1 MHNVW
6 SDRGSKFIDSTQGN
20 VSVIS
25 SLGIIGLLLAV
36 GSAIDFA
43 NVVDTNTALSSAVD
57 AAALQASAT
66 GSSDTDTLDD
76 RATASLGFNYN
87 EAKYGELISRDL
99 AVSGDILTLTATARY
114 HTAFLRV
121 FGIDHVD
128 VPVTSAVM
136 KGGVNIELAL
146 VLDTTSSMSS
156 RDMVSLKTAA
166 KSLAETVI
174 NGDQSGYSTRV
185 AVIPYSYGV
194 NLGTM
199 VSDARGTTT
208 SGTCSSTGC
217 DYYSFTN
224 SSGSAA
230 TYGITNCATERTGSD
245 AYTDA
250 NVKTSPVGSLYAPNS
265 WYCRSSNEIL
275 PLTSDIGTIEDRIDA
290 LEQGGATAGQV
301 GVAWGWYTVSPNIG
315 MWTGDQAPAAYGT
328 ENTEK
333 IVVIMTDGEFNISYC
348 NGVMSKNYYQGSD
361 RINCNATNGSP
372 TSQAKSLCTAMK
384 AEGITVYTVGYNIS
398 NTTTAKSLL
407 SDCASDSA
415 KYYLSS
421 STAELEAAF
430 SSIADEI
437 VSLRLSK

>member
-1 MHNVW
+1 MSILWRAAVGEFE
-6 SDRGSKFIDSTQGN
+6 GSTKGN
-20 VSVIS
+20 VSVLG
-25 SLGIIGLLLAV
+25 SLSIIGLLLAA

-76 RATASLGFNYN
+76 RVTASLDYNYN
-87 EAKYGELISRDL
+87 EARYGELINRDL
-99 AVSGDILTLTATARY
+99 SVSGDTLTLTATARY
-114 HTAFLRV
+114 RTAFLRV

-128 VPVTSAVM
+128 VPVTAEVM

-156 RDMVSLKTAA
+156 SDMASLKTAA
-166 KSLAETVI
+166 KALAETVI

-194 NLGTM
+194 NLGT
-199 VSDARGTTT
+199 VASDARGAVT
-208 SGTCSSTGC
+208 SGTCTSPGC
-217 DYYSFTN
+217 SYYSFTRSDG
-224 SSGSAA
+224 SSAS
-230 TYGITNCATERTGSD
+230 YGIMDCATERTGSE

-250 NVKTSPVGSLYAPNS
+250 SVKAAPVGRLYAPNAF
-265 WYCRSSNEIL
+265 YCRSTNEIL
-275 PLTSDIGTIEDRIDA
+275 PLTSDIGTIEDRIDS
-290 LEQGGATAGQV
+290 LVQGGATAGQI
-301 GVAWGWYTVSPNIG
+301 GVAWGWYTVSPDIG
-315 MWTGDQAPAAYGT
+315 MWTGEQAPAAYGA

-384 AEGITVYTVGYNIS
+384 AEGITVYTVGYDIS
-398 NTTTAKSLL
+398 NNSTAKSLL

-430 SSIADEI
+430 SYIADEI

>member
-1 MHNVW
+1 
-6 SDRGSKFIDSTQGN
+6 
-20 VSVIS
+20 
-25 SLGIIGLLLAV
+25 
-36 GSAIDFA
+36 
-43 NVVDTNTALSSAVD
+43 
-57 AAALQASAT
+57 
-66 GSSDTDTLDD
+66 
-76 RATASLGFNYN
+76 
-87 EAKYGELISRDL
+87 
-99 AVSGDILTLTATARY
+99 
-114 HTAFLRV
+114 
-121 FGIDHVD
+121 
-128 VPVTSAVM
+128 M

-156 RDMVSLKTAA
+156 SDMASLKTAA
-166 KSLAETVI
+166 KTLAETVI

-185 AVIPYSYGV
+185 AVVPYSYGV

-199 VSDARGTTT
+199 ASDARGAVT
-208 SGTCSSTGC
+208 SGTCTSPGC
-217 DYYSFTN
+217 SYYSFTKSN
-224 SSGSAA
+224 GSSAS
-230 TYGITNCATERTGSD
+230 YGITDCATERTGSD

-250 NVKTSPVGSLYAPNS
+250 SVKTAPVGRLYAPNS
-265 WYCRSSNEIL
+265 GYCRSTNEIL
-275 PLTSDIGTIEDRIDA
+275 PLTSDIGTIEDSIDS
-290 LEQGGATAGQV
+290 LVQGGATAGQV
-301 GVAWGWYTVSPNIG
+301 GVAWGWYTVSPDIG
-315 MWTGDQAPAAYGT
+315 MWTGEQAPAAYGA

-384 AEGITVYTVGYNIS
+384 AEGITVYTVGYDIS
-398 NTTTAKSLL
+398 NNSTAKSLL

>member
-1 MHNVW
+1 
-6 SDRGSKFIDSTQGN
+6 
-20 VSVIS
+20 
-25 SLGIIGLLLAV
+25 
-36 GSAIDFA
+36 
-43 NVVDTNTALSSAVD
+43 
-57 AAALQASAT
+57 
-66 GSSDTDTLDD
+66 
-76 RATASLGFNYN
+76 
-87 EAKYGELISRDL
+87 
-99 AVSGDILTLTATARY
+99 
-114 HTAFLRV
+114 
-121 FGIDHVD
+121 
-128 VPVTSAVM
+128 
-136 KGGVNIELAL
+136 
-146 VLDTTSSMSS
+146 
-156 RDMVSLKTAA
+156 
-166 KSLAETVI
+166 
-174 NGDQSGYSTRV
+174 
-185 AVIPYSYGV
+185 
-194 NLGTM
+194 M

-415 KYYLSS
+415 KYYLSG
-421 STAELEAAF
+421 STTELEAAF